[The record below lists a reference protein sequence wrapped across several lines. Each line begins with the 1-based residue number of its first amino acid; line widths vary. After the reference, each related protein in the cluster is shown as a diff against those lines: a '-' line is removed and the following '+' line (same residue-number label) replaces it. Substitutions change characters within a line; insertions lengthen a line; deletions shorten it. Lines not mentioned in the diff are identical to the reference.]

1 MPNPK
6 PEPRPA
12 QSEAGDIDQSHLL
25 GSVGYCCLQAY
36 LEIVPNIRKQL
47 AKLQLRPVEYTVLS
61 LINSNPDLNQKRLG
75 QTIRVSPPNL
85 ATLLDRMQS
94 DGLIDRRR
102 NPNDRRSQILALTPE
117 GQEICLKAQ
126 SVAARAD
133 VTPTLSDAER
143 QQLIGL
149 LIKIFHP

>member
-6 PEPRPA
+6 TDPPA
-12 QSEAGDIDQSHLL
+12 VQPQSEHIDQSHLI

-61 LINSNPDLNQKRLG
+61 LINSNPLINQKRLG

-94 DGLIDRRR
+94 DGLIDRQR
-102 NPNDRRSQILALTPE
+102 NPNDRRSQILALTPK
-117 GQEICLKAQ
+117 GQETCRKAEN
-126 SVAARAD
+126 VAAKAD
-133 VTPTLSDAER
+133 ITPTLTDAER
-143 QQLIGL
+143 EQLTRL
-149 LIKIFHP
+149 LIKVFHP